1 MKRLLML
8 TLAVS
13 MANVSAAFAGE
24 TLLESAGRVA
34 RETARTLAV
43 KDAVVDPVT
52 TRAERLAT
60 VPSFAAALPV
70 AQSGPAVLAQQ
81 APGLE
86 ASGMSGAR
94 KALIAIVTGVVVAG
108 AMWTIDHKVE
118 DNTPSSHGLRVDLN
132 N

>member
-1 MKRLLML
+1 MKRLVILV
-8 TLAVS
+8 LAISVL
-13 MANVSAAFAGE
+13 NTSAAFAGE
-24 TLLESAGRVA
+24 TLMQSANRHA
-34 RETARTLAV
+34 REAART
-43 KDAVVDPVT
+43 
-52 TRAERLAT
+52 
-60 VPSFAAALPV
+60 AAAAAPAAQNGTPV
-70 AQSGPAVLAQQ
+70 SAQA

-132 N
+132 K